1 MTPEQTYTELC
12 KLLNKKYKN
21 IDFNVE
27 LEKNSIRVESKTI
40 IGSFVVDLP
49 FDYLS
54 FDDCMILYNLYESF
68 WYKCNKY
75 IANVVYEIDSQLE
88 KLKNKFFFTDGIEFG
103 WNEKLRRR

>member
-1 MTPEQTYTELC
+1 MTPEQTYTELRE
-12 KLLNKKYKN
+12 LLNKKYKN

-27 LEKNSIRVESKTI
+27 LEKNSIRVEGKTI
-40 IGSFVVDLP
+40 IGEFVVDLL

-54 FDDCMILYNLYESF
+54 FEDFMITYNVYESF

-75 IANVVYEIDSQLE
+75 IANVVYEIDRQLE

-103 WNEKLRRR
+103 YNEKLGWG

>member
-12 KLLNKKYKN
+12 ELLNKKYKN

-27 LEKNSIRVESKTI
+27 LKNNSICVKGKTK
-40 IGSFVVDLP
+40 IGRFAVDLP

-54 FDDCMILYNLYESF
+54 FEDCLIAYNVYESV

-75 IANVVYEIDSQLE
+75 IANVVYEIDNQLE

-103 WNEKLRRR
+103 WN

>member
-12 KLLNKKYKN
+12 ELLNKKYKN
-21 IDFNVE
+21 IDFNVG
-27 LEKNSIRVESKTI
+27 LEKNSIRVEGKTI
-40 IGSFVVDLP
+40 IGAFVVDLP

-54 FDDCMILYNLYESF
+54 FEDCMILCNVYKGL
-68 WYKCNKY
+68 WYVCNKY

-103 WNEKLRRR
+103 WNEKLG